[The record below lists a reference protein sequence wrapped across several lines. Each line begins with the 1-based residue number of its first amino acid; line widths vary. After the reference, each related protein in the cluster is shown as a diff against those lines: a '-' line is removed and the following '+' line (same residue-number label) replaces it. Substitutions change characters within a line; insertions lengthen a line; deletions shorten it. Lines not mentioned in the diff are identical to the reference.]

1 MSTEILKDVSP
12 SQLPSDLRALLERDR
27 ALPET
32 ATFFPARDR
41 TIADIVGWMVLG
53 GGGAAVFAVTSILFV
68 SYLRSGSISSQTD
81 SDLVTTL
88 GATALVSGLLAIGGL
103 LGVIDDLRRIVAQ
116 WTGTADRYGLYLLE
130 QGCLLRVERSSCTFL
145 PRAALLAA
153 EMEEPKPDAT
163 GEPHG
168 VIRYREAKSQVA
180 TLRLP
185 ESLVSGT
192 EAHQRIVD
200 ALQRWLAAR

>member
-1 MSTEILKDVSP
+1 MSTEILKGVSP
-12 SQLPSDLRALLERDR
+12 SELPSGLRVLLDRERS
-27 ALPET
+27 LPDS
-32 ATFFPARDR
+32 ATFFPARER
-41 TIADIVGWMVLG
+41 TLADIVGWMILG
-53 GGGAAVFAVTSILFV
+53 GGGAVVCVVTSILLV
-68 SYLRSGSISSQTD
+68 AYLRADGISSRAD
-81 SDLVTTL
+81 SDLVTML
-88 GATALVSGLLAIGGL
+88 GGAALVSGLFAVCGL

-145 PRAALLAA
+145 PRAVLLAA

-168 VIRYREAKSQVA
+168 VIRYREAKSEVA